1 MSRKDKDL
9 VQMGIVI
16 KPELREWFVNKC
28 SQARTNE
35 DRIVSISTVLSYYLE
50 RLKELDDLDPF
61 NTCPILKRDS
71 YPLPAEKQ
79 PPLETASAAIN
90 WSEIVN
96 PLKAEMEKIKS
107 KFDEIPN
114 YRQELAQLEEKLNQT
129 IDDKISEVFSKL
141 PELLNLITN
150 TNTSDEAEEEI
161 RESVSVSNSSRDG
174 EEETNISNISVSK
187 VEEIKPQEQLVEK
200 TLDPITN
207 DIDSVSNSDGGEG
220 ENITNDRD
228 SVNPAEEIKPQ
239 EHHTEETDNLPKGWH
254 DKVLEEIAREEV
266 MRITGVTTAVQLT
279 NLRRPNKEGI
289 SRLEKEYNIIPKK
302 IDDEWHYFKKQSNLQ
317 LSL

>member
-9 VQMGIVI
+9 VQMGIVV

-35 DRIVSISTVLSYYLE
+35 DRIVSVSTILSYYLE

-96 PLKAEMEKIKS
+96 PLKAEMEEIKS

-129 IDDKISEVFSKL
+129 IDDKISEVFSKF
-141 PELLNLITN
+141 PELLNPITF
-150 TNTSDEAEEEI
+150 TNTSAVAGEEEI
-161 RESVSVSNSSRDG
+161 RESVSLNLITSDEVEEIRESANNSVSEGG
-174 EEETNISNISVSK
+174 EEENQVL
-187 VEEIKPQEQLVEK
+187 EE
-200 TLDPITN
+200 TLDIITN
-207 DIDSVSNSDGGEG
+207 RIDSVSDGEEG
-220 ENITNDRD
+220 NITNDRD
-228 SVNPAEEIKPQ
+228 SVIPVEEIKPQ
-239 EHHTEETDNLPKGWH
+239 EHHTEETDNLPKGGH
-254 DKVLEEIAREEV
+254 DEVLEEIAREEV